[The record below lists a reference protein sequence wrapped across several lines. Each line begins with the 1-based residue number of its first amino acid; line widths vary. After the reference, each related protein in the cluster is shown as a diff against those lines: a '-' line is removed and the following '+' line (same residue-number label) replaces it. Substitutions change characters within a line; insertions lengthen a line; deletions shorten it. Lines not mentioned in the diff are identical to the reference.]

1 MRPTPFHPASKIDDE
16 MTTAADSALDPDQF
30 VCDVAIIGGGVAG
43 LWLLNLLINRGYNV
57 LLFEAEA
64 LGNAQTIASQGM
76 IHGGIKYALGA
87 ALTGASEAI
96 ARMPDRWRRCL
107 QGSGEVDLSN
117 VSVVARNYHMWSDGK
132 LGKLSSFFASH
143 ALRGRVEA
151 LEKGDFPEV
160 FQTPMFN
167 GTVHALNDLVL
178 DVNSLLKALSAH
190 HLDKIVPG
198 RVTDTNFDADGKLS
212 SLQLKTGQNI
222 RANQFIFSAGAGN
235 TAFSDALRAA
245 GHSHAP
251 ATQLRPLHQA
261 FVVHP
266 DLQELN
272 AHCITGIRRAE
283 PRLTITTHPLD
294 SETSDQPIGW
304 YIGGHLA
311 TAGVKRNTEAQI
323 AVTRQEL
330 ASTLPWIDW
339 SIASISTL
347 RIDRAEPRQH
357 LSTKPDEACTMRCGN
372 AMLCWPTKLS
382 LVPDLGDQVLNS
394 IEPPADSANLTHLVR
409 SDPGTGASRV
419 PVAEP
424 PWLRS

>member
-1 MRPTPFHPASKIDDE
+1 
-16 MTTAADSALDPDQF
+16 MTTAADAPPNPDQYA
-30 VCDVAIIGGGVAG
+30 CDVAIVGGGVAG
-43 LWLLNLLINRGYNV
+43 LWLLNLLVQRGYDV

-64 LGNAQTIASQGM
+64 LGNAQSIASQGM

-96 ARMPDRWRRCL
+96 ARMPDRWRNCL
-107 QGSGEVDLSN
+107 QGTGEVDLSK
-117 VSVVARNYHMWSDGK
+117 VSVVARKYHMWSDGK
-132 LGKLSSFFASH
+132 LGKLGSFFASH
-143 ALRGRVEA
+143 ALRGRVDA
-151 LEKGDFPEV
+151 LDRADFPSL
-160 FQTPMFN
+160 FQTPSFK

-178 DVNSLLKALSAH
+178 DVDSLLAELAADH
-190 HLDKIVPG
+190 QYKIVQG
-198 RVTDTNFDADGKLS
+198 RVTATQINAEGKLS
-212 SLQLKTGQNI
+212 SLQLTTGQSI
-222 RANQFIFSAGAGN
+222 HANQFVFCAGAGN

-266 DLQELN
+266 DLQELH

-283 PRLTITTHPLD
+283 PRLTITTHPLN
-294 SETSDQPIGW
+294 SHEIGW

-311 TAGVKRNTEAQI
+311 TAGVKRNAQDQI
-323 AVTRQEL
+323 EVTRREL
-330 ASTLPWIDW
+330 TSTLPWIDW
-339 SIASISTL
+339 SSAKISTV

-357 LSTKPDEACTMRCGN
+357 LGTKPDEACTVRCSN

-394 IEPPADSANLTHLVR
+394 IEPPYESPHVSGSSRLDSNTNTL
-409 SDPGTGASRV
+409 G
-419 PVAEP
+419 VAQP

>member
-1 MRPTPFHPASKIDDE
+1 
-16 MTTAADSALDPDQF
+16 MTTAADSAPNTGQF
-30 VCDVAIIGGGVAG
+30 DCDVAIVGGGVAG
-43 LWLLNLLINRGYNV
+43 LWLLNLLTRRGYNV
-57 LLFEAEA
+57 MLFEAEA
-64 LGNAQTIASQGM
+64 LGNAQSIASQGM

-87 ALTGASEAI
+87 ALTNASEAI

-107 QGSGEVDLSN
+107 EGSGDIDLSN

-143 ALRGRVEA
+143 ALRGRVDA
-151 LEKGDFPEV
+151 LEKSDFPGM
-160 FQTPMFN
+160 FQTPSFN

-178 DVNSLLKALSAH
+178 DVNSLLGELSCNH
-190 HLDKIVPG
+190 HDKIVQG
-198 RVTDTNFDADGKLS
+198 RVTSTQFDTDGKLG
-212 SLQLKTGQNI
+212 SLQLKSGQSV

-266 DLQELN
+266 DLQELY
-272 AHCITGIRRAE
+272 AHCITGIRSAE
-283 PRLTITTHPLD
+283 PRLTITSHPLHPD
-294 SETSDQPIGW
+294 SPEQGVGW

-339 SIASISTL
+339 SSASISTL
-347 RIDRAEPRQH
+347 RIDRAEPRQNFG
-357 LSTKPDEACTMRCGN
+357 TKPDEACAVRCGN
-372 AMLCWPTKLS
+372 ATLCWPTKLS

-394 IEPPADSANLTHLVR
+394 IEPPRAEIGLPNRADSDAVVN
-409 SDPGTGASRV
+409 RV
-419 PVAEP
+419 PLAEP